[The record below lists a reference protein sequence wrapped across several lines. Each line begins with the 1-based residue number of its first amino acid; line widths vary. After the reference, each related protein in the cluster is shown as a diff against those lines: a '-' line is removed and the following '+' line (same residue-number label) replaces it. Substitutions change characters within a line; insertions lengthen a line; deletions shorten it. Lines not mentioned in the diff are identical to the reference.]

1 MNFTLFVTALL
12 TGLAFVGVVTILAC
26 SSDCS
31 EVQLFLSQSKKK
43 FDGVGI
49 CADLSFSCFL

>member
-1 MNFTLFVTALL
+1 MACAE
-12 TGLAFVGVVTILAC
+12 LADIVFYPLYC

-49 CADLSFSCFL
+49 RADLSFSCFL